1 MLSMLIVVALPIL
14 ADVFSRLGYME
25 RQGSGLEKIIE
36 WYQSC
41 SNYTDD
47 KIPSYSSTPS
57 QFIVTLPNLNYVTKT
72 GVSPEK
78 QDFEAEKQD
87 FEAEKQDFEA
97 EKQDFEAI
105 LNTLSLSKPTRKNVL
120 ALYERFGLY
129 EAFSRTDVVNIC
141 SITKSPAS
149 SLISFMNESGLIEK
163 TATRGK
169 YRFIHSNSK

>member
-78 QDFEAEKQD
+78 QDFEA
-87 FEAEKQDFEA
+87 
-97 EKQDFEAI
+97 I

-129 EAFSRTDVVNIC
+129 ETFSRTDVVNIC

-149 SLISFMNESGLIEK
+149 SLISFMNESGLIKK

>member
-87 FEAEKQDFEA
+87 FEA
-97 EKQDFEAI
+97 I

-129 EAFSRTDVVNIC
+129 ETFSRTDVVNIC

>member
-87 FEAEKQDFEA
+87 FEA
-97 EKQDFEAI
+97 I

>member
-1 MLSMLIVVALPIL
+1 MLYNNHREKSIKSMLIVVALPIL

-87 FEAEKQDFEA
+87 FEA
-97 EKQDFEAI
+97 I

-120 ALYERFGLY
+120 ALYKRFGLY
-129 EAFSRTDVVNIC
+129 ETFSRTDVVNIC

>member
-1 MLSMLIVVALPIL
+1 MVSVMLKLHWW
-14 ADVFSRLGYME
+14 
-25 RQGSGLEKIIE
+25 Q
-36 WYQSC
+36 
-41 SNYTDD
+41 
-47 KIPSYSSTPS
+47 IPSYSSTPS

-87 FEAEKQDFEA
+87 FEA
-97 EKQDFEAI
+97 I
-105 LNTLSLSKPTRKNVL
+105 LNTLSLSKPIRKNVL
-120 ALYERFGLY
+120 ALYKRFGLY

-141 SITKSPAS
+141 SIIKSPAS

-169 YRFIHSNSK
+169 YRFIHSNSKWYKTGFLMTCTIKKPSLFHDFILYLIHI